1 MKRETWSVSRI
12 FTASDPAPVWG
23 VAGGFPDTPILQIPL
38 PPRPKPWPKILTD
51 GRLSRYYDDQK
62 NEESYY
68 GVLAPD
74 TTDLIVTK
82 VHSKIKFLI
91 DQGAESA
98 LTKLTALM
106 LGGRIAPIVGGIL
119 TLLVPSDVA
128 QTYVWK
134 STTRDGAAVTFVVT
148 GFNL

>member
-1 MKRETWSVSRI
+1 MQVKAHDDVH
-12 FTASDPAPVWG
+12 VQVCG
-23 VAGGFPDTPILQIPL
+23 V
-38 PPRPKPWPKILTD
+38 
-51 GRLSRYYDDQK
+51 
-62 NEESYY
+62 
-68 GVLAPD
+68 
-74 TTDLIVTK
+74 
-82 VHSKIKFLI
+82 LI